1 MDNSLRSG
9 DIVLIRASLN
19 LLRQLASS
27 DIVKADLCEAGGLDT
42 IKHSL
47 IFAYSDG
54 PVASVAEQALG
65 LLANMSLRNPEIA
78 SEATAGGCVAE
89 ALHAMRALLDAS
101 GQENGRTGAAL
112 RQGCMALR
120 NIAGRLPEE
129 RHVILAAG
137 AEKVVRNAKE
147 MYPTACQDV
156 GAAALRDFG
165 LDNYND

>member
-1 MDNSLRSG
+1 
-9 DIVLIRASLN
+9 
-19 LLRQLASS
+19 
-27 DIVKADLCEAGGLDT
+27 
-42 IKHSL
+42 
-47 IFAYSDG
+47 
-54 PVASVAEQALG
+54 
-65 LLANMSLRNPEIA
+65 
-78 SEATAGGCVAE
+78 
-89 ALHAMRALLDAS
+89 MRALLDAS